1 LYQEIQSSGRQV
13 SNSLDLSFSG
23 KLGRYMSG
31 LAQYTFSRTNNNT
44 AGMNYMPP
52 NTYDLSGEYARADFD
67 QRHRFSMLVDSN
79 PSKWLDLG
87 VGFTAATG
95 LPYSLTLGQDIF
107 NTGYTTARPAGVP
120 RNSLEGPG
128 FAEVDLRWSHDF
140 ALSHKGDKGPV
151 ATFAADAFN
160 LTNRV
165 NYTQHIGNEQ
175 SPFFGQSIS
184 ALPPRRLQFTLRLKF

>member
-1 LYQEIQSSGRQV
+1 
-13 SNSLDLSFSG
+13 
-23 KLGRYMSG
+23 
-31 LAQYTFSRTNNNT
+31 
-44 AGMNYMPP
+44 
-52 NTYDLSGEYARADFD
+52 
-67 QRHRFSMLVDSN
+67 MLVDSN

-87 VGFTAATG
+87 IGFTAATG

-140 ALSHKGDKGPV
+140 VLSRKGDKGPV
-151 ATFAADAFN
+151 ATFAMDAFN

-165 NYTQHIGNEQ
+165 NYSQHIGNEQ

-184 ALPPRRLQFTLRLKF
+184 ALPPRRLQFTLRFKF